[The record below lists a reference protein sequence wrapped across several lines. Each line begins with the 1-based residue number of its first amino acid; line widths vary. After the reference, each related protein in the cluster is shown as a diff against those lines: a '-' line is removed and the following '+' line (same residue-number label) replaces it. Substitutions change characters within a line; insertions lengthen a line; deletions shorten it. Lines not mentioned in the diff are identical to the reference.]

1 MSQSSPPSH
10 GAGSR
15 DTLRNLLLAGAAF
28 ALIMALGPVLF
39 PVQPPRPH
47 PSNTESAVPVAGDPP
62 GAAPTSIT
70 ARGSDAAATG
80 VKAANSPFSV
90 LESQT
95 EGASIVGSTL
105 TAFTREAVAAD
116 PYRMRLVLSNVG
128 ASVES
133 ATMTDYAASVDD
145 EARYLLLSPVKRE
158 PGPVYRSLGIE
169 RINLDGIDIRL
180 GDSRWHGG
188 EVVEAE
194 AGQSVTY
201 TIDVEKEAKP
211 MLRLIRTF
219 TLPKQPRSIGRHD
232 LYSSLQVKNLSGEAH
247 RVIVIYQ
254 GGVSIPLA
262 NPGTDDRVISLGLY
276 DGVRVAGT
284 YRTCAEAA
292 KSGTL
297 PLFNAAK
304 SESGVRLSWAATGNT
319 YFTCTVAPLSRTTEA
334 VASYIADV
342 SAVDLD
348 GSPTTLEDVT
358 LRFVTAVETV
368 LPGGELQYPALLY
381 VGEKDGDAFRAV
393 PEYKARN
400 FYFQVVQ
407 SYGSCTFTWLVEL
420 MVWLLNRLVWVV
432 RDYGVAIIILVLLV
446 RVLLHPIT
454 KKGQVNMVRMQQK
467 MGEFAPKVEELKRKF
482 ANDKA
487 RLQQETMKLY
497 REQGI
502 NPASNM
508 LGCLPMVIQM
518 PIWVALW
525 ISLSNNIQM
534 RHQGF
539 LYPLTWIQDLTAPDA
554 LYTFSSAIVVPLM
567 GWQLP
572 SFNLLPILLAIFMY
586 LQQKYQP
593 KPKPNPNM
601 TDQQR
606 QQQEMMQMMMPM
618 MSIMMLLIFYKAPS
632 GLSLYVLSSSVFGI
646 LEQRRIRKHLEAE
659 EKRGGAGS
667 APAAQPSGGGATA
680 PRRLSWLEKLQ
691 KMADD
696 AGKIHSQRAA
706 KGKPRR

>member
-1 MSQSSPPSH
+1 M
-10 GAGSR
+10 
-15 DTLRNLLLAGAAF
+15 
-28 ALIMALGPVLF
+28 
-39 PVQPPRPH
+39 
-47 PSNTESAVPVAGDPP
+47 
-62 GAAPTSIT
+62 
-70 ARGSDAAATG
+70 
-80 VKAANSPFSV
+80 
-90 LESQT
+90 
-95 EGASIVGSTL
+95 
-105 TAFTREAVAAD
+105 
-116 PYRMRLVLSNVG
+116 
-128 ASVES
+128 
-133 ATMTDYAASVDD
+133 
-145 EARYLLLSPVKRE
+145 
-158 PGPVYRSLGIE
+158 
-169 RINLDGIDIRL
+169 
-180 GDSRWHGG
+180 
-188 EVVEAE
+188 
-194 AGQSVTY
+194 Y
-201 TIDVEKEAKP
+201 TIDVQREGMP
-211 MLRLIRTF
+211 VLRLIRSF
-219 TLPKQPRSIGRHD
+219 TLPRQPRSIGRHD
-232 LYSSLQVKNLSGEAH
+232 LNSSLQVKNLSGEAH
-247 RVIVIYQ
+247 RVIVAYQ
-254 GGVSIPLA
+254 GGVRIPQA

-276 DGVRVAGT
+276 DGVRVAGS
-284 YRTCAEAA
+284 YRSCAEAA
-292 KSGTL
+292 KSGSI
-297 PLFNAAK
+297 PLYSVAK
-304 SESGVRLSWAATGNT
+304 VESNIRLSWAGTGNT
-319 YFTCTVAPLSRTTEA
+319 YFTCTIAPLSRSGDDA
-334 VASYIADV
+334 AGYIADV

-348 GSPTTLEDVT
+348 GSPETQDDVT
-358 LRFVTAVETV
+358 LRFVTAAETV
-368 LPGGELQYPALLY
+368 APGGELQYPAFLY

-432 RDYGVAIIILVLLV
+432 RDYGLAIIILVLLV

-497 REQGI
+497 REHGI

-525 ISLSNNIQM
+525 ISLSNNIHM

-632 GLSLYVLSSSVFGI
+632 GLSLYVMSSSIFGI
-646 LEQRRIRKHLEAE
+646 LEQKRIRKHLEE
-659 EKRGGAGS
+659 EQRGGGAGPVS
-667 APAAQPSGGGATA
+667 PARPPGVGEGSA
-680 PRRLSWLEKLQ
+680 PRRHSWLERLQ

-696 AGKIHSQRAA
+696 AGKVHSQRAV